1 MELEI
6 SGTKEEISSAIGS
19 LKEVMEQ
26 LSGLL
31 ENTGGLSKSDDPST
45 LSALSISSPGL
56 GEIPVIGKTGS
67 GSEAILKLLSFGW
80 GEKPR
85 NIGEIRSALEANA
98 TPYPVTTISGILVHL
113 VKAGKVKRWK
123 TSAGYVYRENV
134 GTKRE

>member
-19 LKEVMEQ
+19 LKGMMGE

-31 ENTGGLSKSDDPST
+31 ENRGELSKSDDPATLPT
-45 LSALSISSPGL
+45 LSTSSPAL

-67 GSEAILKLLSFGW
+67 GSEAILKLLSSVW
-80 GEKPR
+80 GAKPR
-85 NIGEIRSALEANA
+85 NIGEIRLALEANA

-113 VKAGKVKRWK
+113 VKTGKVKRWK

-134 GTKRE
+134 GTKQ

>member
-19 LKEVMEQ
+19 IKEVMGE

-31 ENTGGLSKSDDPST
+31 EDREGLSKSDGPAT
-45 LSALSISSPGL
+45 IPALSISSPGL

-67 GSEAILKLLSFGW
+67 GSEAILKLLLSGW
-80 GEKPR
+80 GAKPR
-85 NIGEIRSALEANA
+85 NIGEIKSALEANA

-113 VKAGKVKRWK
+113 VKTGKVKRWK

-134 GTKRE
+134 GTKQ

>member
-1 MELEI
+1 MGE
-6 SGTKEEISSAIGS
+6 
-19 LKEVMEQ
+19 

-31 ENTGGLSKSDDPST
+31 EDQGGLSKSDGSGATLST
-45 LSALSISSPGL
+45 LSIPSPGL

-67 GSEAILKLLSFGW
+67 GSEAILKLLLSEW
-80 GEKPR
+80 GAKPR

-113 VKAGKVKRWK
+113 VKTGKVKRWK

-134 GTKRE
+134 GQNSE

>member
-6 SGTKEEISSAIGS
+6 SGTKEEISSAIGD
-19 LKEVMEQ
+19 LKGMMGD

-31 ENTGGLSKSDDPST
+31 EYTPELAKHKGSTVSTTPFSPS
-45 LSALSISSPGL
+45 SSQ

-67 GSEAILKLLSFGW
+67 GSEAILKLLSSEW
-80 GEKPR
+80 GSRPR

-113 VKAGKVKRWK
+113 VKTGKVKRWK
-123 TSAGYVYRENV
+123 TSAGYVYRENL
-134 GTKRE
+134 GTTQ